1 MMVRRFVI
9 KLREIQKMEI
19 NHLVDNSPEKGIHL
33 SWRLKEIGCFLN
45 AWKKQDQNL
54 LQALDLLYL
63 HL

>member
-1 MMVRRFVI
+1 
-9 KLREIQKMEI
+9 MEI